1 MALLHRADLRPTKLE
16 LISGWLPGRRWHQA
30 AAGDLD
36 RVAAFR
42 FDDPAGSVGIETMLV
57 RYGDGPVHHVPLTY
71 RDAPL
76 PGCDAWLV
84 GTTEHSVLG
93 KRWVYDAAG
102 DPVYLSAVA
111 GAIIAG
117 TGGAEEF
124 VDVDGK
130 GTLEQREPLMTARGT
145 GVPGSTAPGVESIRR
160 IEEHGDH
167 TMVQFGSLRIV
178 IVRRITDGDLPAAA
192 LVGRWAEQPEVILA
206 FLSNG

>member
-1 MALLHRADLRPTKLE
+1 
-16 LISGWLPGRRWHQA
+16 
-30 AAGDLD
+30 
-36 RVAAFR
+36 
-42 FDDPAGSVGIETMLV
+42 
-57 RYGDGPVHHVPLTY
+57 
-71 RDAPL
+71 
-76 PGCDAWLV
+76 
-84 GTTEHSVLG
+84 VLG

-130 GTLEQREPLMTARGT
+130 GTLERREPMMTARGT
-145 GVPGSTAPGVESIRR
+145 GLPGNTPPGVESIKR

-167 TMVQFGSLRIV
+167 TLVQVGALRIV
-178 IVRRITDGDLPAAA
+178 IVRRITDGDLPPGA